1 MTSRRGFLKLGLVGG
16 ALLGVAGTASW
27 FVGRDPVE
35 DRREVLGATIAAMLD
50 GALPAQLA
58 ARETAIEATL
68 SEVEVAIAGLPP
80 ASQAELA
87 QLFTLAAAAPSRFV
101 LTGLT
106 RSWSDASPAEVAEV
120 LQRWRT
126 HRLALLQSAYHGL
139 HDLIL
144 GTWYAAEA
152 HWEAIGYPGP
162 PRL

>member
-1 MTSRRGFLKLGLVGG
+1 MASRRSFLKLGLVGG
-16 ALLGVAGTASW
+16 ALLGAAGAASW
-27 FVGRDPVE
+27 FVGRDPVD
-35 DRREVLGATIAAMLD
+35 DRREVLAAAIGAMLD
-50 GALPAQLA
+50 GALPAQPP
-58 ARETAIEATL
+58 ARETAIATTL
-68 SEVEVAIAGLPP
+68 SEVEIAIAGLPP
-80 ASQAELA
+80 ATQAELA
-87 QLFTLAAAAPSRFV
+87 QLFALAAAAPSRFV

-106 RSWSDASPAEVAEV
+106 NSWSDASPAEVADV

-144 GTWYAAEA
+144 GTWYAAET

>member
-1 MTSRRGFLKLGLVGG
+1 MTSRRGFLKLGLFGG
-16 ALLGVAGTASW
+16 ALLGAAGAASW

-35 DRREVLGATIAAMLD
+35 DRREVLAAMIPAMLD
-50 GALPAQLA
+50 GALPAQPPTRDA
-58 ARETAIEATL
+58 AIAATL
-68 SEVEVAIAGLPP
+68 SEVEFAIAGLPP

-87 QLFTLAAAAPSRFV
+87 QLFTLAAAAPTRLA

-106 RSWSDASPAEVAEV
+106 RSWSDASPAQLADV

-152 HWEAIGYPGP
+152 HWQAIGYPGP
-162 PRL
+162 PRF

>member
-1 MTSRRGFLKLGLVGG
+1 MTSRRSFLKLGLVGG
-16 ALLGVAGTASW
+16 TLLGVAGAASW
-27 FVGRDPVE
+27 FVGRDPVD
-35 DRREVLGATIAAMLD
+35 DRREVLAASIAAILD
-50 GALPAQLA
+50 GALPVQPP
-58 ARETAIEATL
+58 AREAAITRTL
-68 SEVEVAIAGLPP
+68 SEVETAIAGLPP

-120 LQRWRT
+120 LERWRV
-126 HRLALLQSAYHGL
+126 HRLALLQSAYQGL

-144 GTWYAAEA
+144 GTWYAAET
-152 HWEAIGYPGP
+152 HWDAIGYPGP

>member
-16 ALLGVAGTASW
+16 ALLGAAGAASW
-27 FVGRDPVE
+27 FVGRDPGE
-35 DRREVLGATIAAMLD
+35 DRREVLAAMIPAMLD
-50 GALPAQLA
+50 GALPAQPPARDA
-58 ARETAIEATL
+58 AIAATL
-68 SEVEVAIAGLPP
+68 SEVEIAIAGLPP

-87 QLFTLAAAAPSRFV
+87 QLFTLAAAAPTRLA

-106 RSWSDASPAEVAEV
+106 RSWSDATPAQVADV

-152 HWEAIGYPGP
+152 HWQAIGYPGP
-162 PRL
+162 PRF